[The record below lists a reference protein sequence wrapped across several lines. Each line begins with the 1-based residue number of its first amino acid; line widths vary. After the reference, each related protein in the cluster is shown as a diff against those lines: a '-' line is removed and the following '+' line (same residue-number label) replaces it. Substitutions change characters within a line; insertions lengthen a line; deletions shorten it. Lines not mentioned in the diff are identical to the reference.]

1 MNNLV
6 SIVIT
11 TYNHLPFIRG
21 AIKSVLEQSYKDIE
35 IIIVDDGSTDETQD
49 VVRKYIDND
58 RVRYV
63 YQENAGLSAARNKGL
78 ECVRGDYIKFLDSDD
93 WLYPLQIEKQMED
106 LKTAD
111 DPKAM
116 SMTNFCMMGP
126 SGAIQDI
133 DVPMVEPAR
142 QFEHFYVSNRG
153 GIHAFIFPTELV
165 RQTGG
170 FDENLR
176 SCEDFDLKLRMIRKG
191 AYVRK
196 IGYNGCCYRLTE
208 QSMSNDTLFMFR
220 EKCKVY
226 EKLNGELLNENID
239 RVKRVAEPL
248 KYKNLILI
256 SECQARKLSLEEVLP
271 RTALMTEKLYA
282 LSESKV
288 VKLVHKS
295 LGFKGYLLMRYLY
308 KTYKDKG
315 YKQYLLNQEI
325 SWKIR

>member
-165 RQTGG
+165 RQAGG

-208 QSMSNDTLFMFR
+208 QSMSNDTLFMFL

-226 EKLNGELLNENID
+226 EKLNLELLNEGYEKFMHI
-239 RVKRVAEPL
+239 AEPI
-248 KYKNLILI
+248 KYKNMLLI
-256 SECQARKLSLEEVLP
+256 SECLARALNLNAALPHTVRFTELMYNRAKRSTLKLLF
-271 RTALMTEKLYA
+271 KC
-282 LSESKV
+282 
-288 VKLVHKS
+288 
-295 LGFKGYLLMRYLY
+295 LGFKGYLFLRYHCRTL
-308 KTYKDKG
+308 KDKG
-315 YKQYLLNQEI
+315 YKSFLLNQEI
-325 SWKIR
+325 SWKIP